1 MDKRIKT
8 VYAVSIVTMLLMLVG
23 QVYWLYNQYQ
33 YSASTIMEKMQPVCT
48 KLIQQEEG
56 VRYDLLEKKW
66 KSKLNEKD
74 TLKIGI
80 QIKIDRRNHDKN
92 SYASTF
98 TYTLLDGRTK
108 VINASGLNSKDAGTI
123 YDRYEACRYQ
133 PFQQHLMD
141 SLLAGNGYG
150 RTYGFKRLSH
160 MRLVLQ
166 PQYSSIGFWYKGL
179 HVVYCSNP
187 MFQEGV
193 EFDVPL
199 PTMGIIKSMTWQLLL
214 SFLLVCVIAFCL
226 YYQVKTIV
234 IQKRI
239 DGIRREFLKNMIYE
253 SKQPKEEADS
263 EGCIKVGDTEFRYG
277 LNELRH
283 GNERIILTSR
293 QAEIFRLLASSP
305 NIVIS
310 REQILNEAW
319 GDDSYSN
326 SLALN
331 VQMSYLRRAIKSDGL
346 LSIDVVYKKGYVL
359 NVK

>member
-1 MDKRIKT
+1 
-8 VYAVSIVTMLLMLVG
+8 MLLMLVG

-48 KLIQQEEG
+48 KLIQKEEG
-56 VRYDLLEKKW
+56 IRYDLLEKKW
-66 KSKLNEKD
+66 RSNLNKKD

-80 QIKIDRRNHDKN
+80 QIKIDRRNHGKN

-98 TYTLLDGRTK
+98 TYTLLDGRK
-108 VINASGLNSKDAGTI
+108 RVISADGLDSKDAGTI
-123 YDRYEACRYQ
+123 YDRYEACRFQ
-133 PFQQHLMD
+133 PFQQHLID
-141 SLLAGNGYG
+141 SLLAGKGYG
-150 RTYGFKRLSH
+150 RTYRFKRLSH
-160 MRLVLQ
+160 MKLTLP
-166 PQYSSIGFWYKGL
+166 PQYSSTGLWHKGL

-193 EFDVPL
+193 EFNVPV
-199 PTMGIIKSMTWQLLL
+199 PTTGIIKSMTWQLLL
-214 SFLLVCVIAFCL
+214 SFLLICVLAFCL
-226 YYQVKTIV
+226 YYQIKTIV

-239 DGIRREFLKNMIYE
+239 DGIRREFLKNMIFE
-253 SKQPKEEADS
+253 NKQPKEDADNDDS
-263 EGCIKVGDTEFRYG
+263 IKIGDTEFRYG

-293 QAEIFRLLASSP
+293 QAEIFHLLASSP
-305 NIVIS
+305 NVVIS
-310 REQILNEAW
+310 REQILNETW

-331 VQMSYLRRAIKSDGL
+331 VQISYLRRAIKSDTH
-346 LSIDVVYKKGYVL
+346 LSIDVVYKKGYML